1 VVERLGS
8 SRPVLFVDRD
18 DCEHAERLVGLN
30 SMRPLRGLLLFKLGA
45 WAGMMAA
52 AAYVRRTVPSVGD
65 EESDELSLVAV
76 FNGITL
82 KSRAK
87 AFVGGSM
94 LAWFG
99 GIEVDLREA
108 ELAPDARLA
117 LHTLF
122 GGIAV
127 KTPPGWRL
135 ESKLSAFAGGY
146 NTQSPSEAD
155 PDAPV
160 LKLTGTALFG
170 GIDVGAK
177 TRTTGPTAAPDGS
190 VPLSR

>member
-1 VVERLGS
+1 
-8 SRPVLFVDRD
+8 
-18 DCEHAERLVGLN
+18 
-30 SMRPLRGLLLFKLGA
+30 MRPLRGLLLVKLGA

-52 AAYVRRTVPSVGD
+52 AAFVRRAVPSLGD

-76 FNGITL
+76 FNGVTL

-87 AFVGGSM
+87 AFSGGSM

-99 GIEVDLREA
+99 GIEADLREV
-108 ELAPDARLA
+108 ELAPDARLS

-135 ESKLSAFAGGY
+135 ESELKAFAGGVD
-146 NTQSPSEAD
+146 TRTPSQDD

-160 LKLTGTALFG
+160 LSLTGTALFG
-170 GIDVGAK
+170 GIAVGAK
-177 TRTTGPTAAPDGS
+177 TATNGSIPAADGFLARD
-190 VPLSR
+190 PAD